1 MHSDNGNTAKTSK
14 QGEPLARIPITT
26 APQEY
31 FEMPIETGDHKPR
44 TWLLGACRA
53 VVVPFT
59 KFVYRLQVRGFENV
73 PQGVDGPVLFV
84 ANHVSY
90 FDPVAL
96 WVAAQPLN
104 TRFLARANLWRIPV
118 FKGMLSR
125 VGAIPVEPESADTK
139 AIKRAAKALKRN
151 ETMCIFAEG
160 TRMRTP
166 DKVYK
171 PHAGFALIANM
182 GKAKI
187 VPVGITGTERIR
199 PYNKPFLRFPKL
211 TVTFGQP
218 IEVATYKELP
228 KEDRTDALV
237 RDTMTQVFA
246 LRDSADPKPIRPG
259 LPPYGIVGDM
269 PGKEAR

>member
-1 MHSDNGNTAKTSK
+1 MSK
-14 QGEPLARIPITT
+14 EQSSPEELSRRIPINSK
-26 APQEY
+26 PEDY
-31 FEMPIETGDHKPR
+31 YEIPIELPDHRAR
-44 TWLLGACRA
+44 TWLLSACRA
-53 VVVPFT
+53 VVVPLT
-59 KFVYRLQVRGFENV
+59 KLLFRVEARGFQNV
-73 PQGVDGPVLFV
+73 PSGEDGPVLFV

-104 TRFLARANLWRIPV
+104 TRFLARASLWRIPI

-139 AIKRAAKALKRN
+139 AIKRAAKALKRR

-160 TRMRTP
+160 TRMRKP

-171 PHAGFALIANM
+171 PHAGFVLIANM
-182 GKAKI
+182 GRAKI

-211 TVTFGQP
+211 TVTFGEP
-218 IEVATYKELP
+218 INVADYKALP
-228 KEDRTDALV
+228 KEERTDTLV
-237 RDTMTQVFA
+237 NDTMRQVFA
-246 LRDSADPKPIRPG
+246 LRDSADPAPIRPG
-259 LPPYGIVGDM
+259 LPPYGDVPEEFLVG
-269 PGKEAR
+269 K

>member
-1 MHSDNGNTAKTSK
+1 MPASK
-14 QGEPLARIPITT
+14 QSTAGELSKRIPISSK
-26 APQEY
+26 PDDY
-31 FEMPIETGDHKPR
+31 FEVPIERDGHKPR
-44 TWLLGACRA
+44 TWLLSACRA
-53 VVVPFT
+53 VVVPLAKLLFR
-59 KFVYRLQVRGFENV
+59 VEARGFENV
-73 PQGVDGPVLFV
+73 PGKEDGPVLFV

-104 TRFLARANLWRIPV
+104 TRFIARANLWRVPI

-139 AIKRAAKALKRN
+139 AIKRAAAILKRG
-151 ETMCIFAEG
+151 ETACIFAEG

-171 PHAGFALIANM
+171 PHAGFVLIANM

-211 TVTFGQP
+211 TVTFGKP
-218 IEVATYKELP
+218 ISVSDYKALP
-228 KEDRTDALV
+228 KETRTQTIV
-237 RDTMTQVFA
+237 NDTMSSVFA
-246 LRDSADPKPIRPG
+246 LRDSADPDPIRPG
-259 LPPYGIVGDM
+259 LPPYGEVASEYL
-269 PGKEAR
+269 PGR

>member
-1 MHSDNGNTAKTSK
+1 MSNARNNAQEEISR
-14 QGEPLARIPITT
+14 RIPISS
-26 APQEY
+26 APEDY
-31 FEMPIETGDHKPR
+31 FDIPIERLDHKPR

-53 VVVPFT
+53 VVVPLAKLLFR
-59 KFVYRLQVRGFENV
+59 VEARGFENV
-73 PQGVDGPVLFV
+73 PQGDGGPVLFV

-104 TRFLARANLWRIPV
+104 TRFLARASLWRVPV

-139 AIKRAAKALKRN
+139 AIKRAAAVLKRG
-151 ETMCIFAEG
+151 ETACIFAEG

-171 PHAGFALIANM
+171 PHAGFVLIANM

-199 PYNKPFLRFPKL
+199 PYAKPFLRFPKL
-211 TVTFGQP
+211 TVTFGKP
-218 IEVATYKELP
+218 INVADYKALP
-228 KEDRTDALV
+228 KDVRTQTIV
-237 RDTMTQVFA
+237 NDTMSSVFA
-246 LRDSADPKPIRPG
+246 LRDSADPAPIRPG
-259 LPPYGIVGDM
+259 LPPYGEVAEEYL
-269 PGKEAR
+269 PRR